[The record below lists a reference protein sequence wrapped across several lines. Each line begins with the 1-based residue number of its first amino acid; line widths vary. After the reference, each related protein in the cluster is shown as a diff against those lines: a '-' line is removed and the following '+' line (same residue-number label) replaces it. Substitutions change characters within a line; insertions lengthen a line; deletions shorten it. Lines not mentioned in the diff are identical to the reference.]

1 MKLIRFTGFLID
13 WLGLFLCPAGA
24 SPPCMCHCWELQRRL
39 VDSLY
44 KGPGSAQFRSQ
55 APPGLGTPL
64 SAAAVQKLPEST
76 CKGKHD
82 HAPLTHYLGD
92 RFTLD
97 LALGCVCWAV
107 SDAIGTVGEFIKM
120 SILERTL
127 VGCIHVCVCVCGCAM
142 PWKSEDNLLYNQL
155 SPLLFGS
162 LGLNSC
168 HKALTTNAFIH

>member
-1 MKLIRFTGFLID
+1 MSL
-13 WLGLFLCPAGA
+13 LGAAEKACGLSTKGQAV
-24 SPPCMCHCWELQRRL
+24 R
-39 VDSLY
+39 SL
-44 KGPGSAQFRSQ
+44 GSQ

-92 RFTLD
+92 RLTLD

-127 VGCIHVCVCVCGCAM
+127 VGCIHVCVWVCGYAHAM
-142 PWKSEDNLLYNQL
+142 E
-155 SPLLFGS
+155 
-162 LGLNSC
+162 
-168 HKALTTNAFIH
+168 IRR

>member
-1 MKLIRFTGFLID
+1 MFFSDVVKGMKLIRFTGFQID
-13 WLGLFLCPAGA
+13 WLGLFLCLANA
-24 SPPCMCHCWELQRRL
+24 SPPCMYHCWELQRRPA
-39 VDSLY
+39 DSPT
-44 KGPGSAQFRSQ
+44 KGQAVRSSSSQ

-92 RFTLD
+92 RLTLD

-107 SDAIGTVGEFIKM
+107 SDAFGTVGELIKM

-127 VGCIHVCVCVCGCAM
+127 VGCIHVCVCMCGYAHAM
-142 PWKSEDNLLYNQL
+142 E
-155 SPLLFGS
+155 
-162 LGLNSC
+162 
-168 HKALTTNAFIH
+168 IRR